1 MIVISHAKLQI
12 YVWMFIRVEKVEQ
25 NKRWSPPFPF
35 CPVSHQYLQKKALIE
50 KNSFVAIDKGLL
62 TAFELTAPLFIILGI
77 FKLEMISEKKI
88 IENTIQFSIFWD
100 IFTFFIQV
108 NFFTFWS
115 FFLKKEELLFSRKI

>member
-1 MIVISHAKLQI
+1 
-12 YVWMFIRVEKVEQ
+12 MFIRVEKVEQ

-77 FKLEMISEKKI
+77 FKLEMISEKK
-88 IENTIQFSIFWD
+88 NY
-100 IFTFFIQV
+100 
-108 NFFTFWS
+108 
-115 FFLKKEELLFSRKI
+115 